1 MDVHPPSS
9 QSRKPMAM
17 LVGLMRYA
25 LLRPRLKNAALRM
38 LSLHPGVLL
47 ALKRFAVRA
56 GLAADM
62 GHRHIAINGRSRGP
76 GGPMQLSSRAARIFA
91 QLQAAAA
98 TEDGKR
104 AHSD

>member
-1 MDVHPPSS
+1 
-9 QSRKPMAM
+9 MAV

-25 LLRPRLKNAALRM
+25 LLRPRLKQLALRM
-38 LSLHPGVLL
+38 LAVHPGLLL

-56 GLAADM
+56 GLASDM

-76 GGPMQLSSRAARIFA
+76 DGQMQLSSRAARIFA
-91 QLQAAAA
+91 ELQAALAA
-98 TEDGKR
+98 KGEKR